1 MSTKNRLSERISE
14 ADWAAGKREKSMIK
28 AIIKSTMLDGTPKDA
43 TDVRKSIRELLMD
56 SRTYPL
62 RKAPEMS
69 STETQQVLA
78 QVSALLAGLDSGQA
92 ATPGWAKKAA
102 SYKRKVIPYL
112 TEGLLIYISG
122 PTSTTGTAS
131 AKNTGTAAGEHS
143 LQGSNSTLLGESAST
158 SSKKDEKTTELQWL
172 RRIYL
177 ASLLLLRTPQV
188 LRTLVPLPNIT
199 PSTWTAPGYQILRC
213 WAKMRLRVPKCS
225 NPAYVVIPQGK
236 KTKQKHHQKNTHTH
250 THNTEPLFLCCQK
263 LAMQAE
269 PTGVAGSSRIL
280 CEEAPAQHAGA
291 SQRETLIKHSPV
303 CTRLPKCLRCRVAS
317 FTGSF

>member
-1 MSTKNRLSERISE
+1 
-14 ADWAAGKREKSMIK
+14 MIK

-213 WAKMRLRVPKCS
+213 WAKMRLLSPKMLEPCLCS
-225 NPAYVVIPQGK
+225 NPPGG

-250 THNTEPLFLCCQK
+250 TQHRALVSLLPK
-263 LAMQAE
+263 A
-269 PTGVAGSSRIL
+269 R
-280 CEEAPAQHAGA
+280 HAGGA
-291 SQRETLIKHSPV
+291 DGSGGLIPNSVRRGPRSACRGESEGNTARYAHGCPNAFAVGLRLLLALSDGSQKTPVSPPA
-303 CTRLPKCLRCRVAS
+303 LGP
-317 FTGSF
+317 